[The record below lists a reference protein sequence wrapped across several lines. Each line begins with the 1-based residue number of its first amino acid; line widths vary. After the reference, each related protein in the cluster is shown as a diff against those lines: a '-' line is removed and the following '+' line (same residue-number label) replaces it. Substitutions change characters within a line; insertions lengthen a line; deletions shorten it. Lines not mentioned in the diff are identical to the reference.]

1 VVQLSL
7 AKVPQKP
14 TATIGSGD
22 DVSGSTTVC
31 YNECFASNQYILDPR
46 TVPTGRSRQKRAL
59 PISRVV
65 MEFIYTAQLVHL
77 FDMWYI

>member
-1 VVQLSL
+1 LLPTLVGRQVVQLSL
-7 AKVPQKP
+7 AVSVYGAKVPQKP

-59 PISRVV
+59 PIS
-65 MEFIYTAQLVHL
+65 
-77 FDMWYI
+77 